1 MRPATAIS
9 ATAASTALGRLVR
22 GAVKNSRHSASMSD
36 ANTRDLRV
44 RCATEGSAVLA
55 ATSGYLQRIDRERL
69 VLAADR
75 REAIV
80 CVAFRPGQF
89 VLEGEALAHVL
100 PAAQGIDL
108 NAAIHGAVM
117 IGQHRTLEQDI
128 EFAFAQLSEIA
139 IRALSPAINDTYTGL
154 SCIDWLG
161 DALRMLVGLPSPDG
175 VWRSRHGQPRLLI
188 PPLQMASIVRV
199 AFDLI
204 REAGAGNPAVMV
216 RLLQTYARLAP
227 QLRSDE
233 QRQAILEE
241 VEAARETMTR
251 APAVALD
258 QEALDTAFR
267 LARDRLTSAK
277 TDASYRI

>member
-1 MRPATAIS
+1 M
-9 ATAASTALGRLVR
+9 
-22 GAVKNSRHSASMSD
+22 
-36 ANTRDLRV
+36 
-44 RCATEGSAVLA
+44 LA

-251 APAVALD
+251 APAVAQD